1 MLVVLAVV
9 SSIDGKLTLG
19 DLPPRFWASDEDQKL
34 FRLWLSEFPVI
45 VMGRKTYEAA
55 KAFIKLSEKNT
66 RIILTRNPEKFKD
79 EKVLGKLEFSSEKA
93 VDLIGRLKRA
103 GIEKVI
109 LVTGEE
115 INSDFLDN
123 NLVDEL
129 WLTVEP
135 KIFGY
140 GKSMAGELTKTVN
153 LKLVDFQK
161 INKKGTLLLKY
172 EFEKH

>member
-9 SSIDGKLTLG
+9 SSIDGRLTKG
-19 DLPPRFWASDEDQKL
+19 DLSPRFWASVEDQNL
-34 FRLWLSEFPVI
+34 FKKWLSEFPII

-55 KAFIKLSEKNT
+55 KPFIQLSRNNT

-79 EKVLGKLEFSSEKA
+79 QETPGQLEFSSEKA

-115 INSDFLDN
+115 INSEFLDN
-123 NLVDEL
+123 NLIDEL
-129 WLTVEP
+129 WLTLEP
-135 KIFGY
+135 QIFGK
-140 GKSMAGELTKTVN
+140 GKSMAGELAKTVN
-153 LKLVDFQK
+153 LELVEFQK
-161 INKKGTLLLKY
+161 INEKGTLLLKY
-172 EFEKH
+172 EFKKH